1 MPDALTPLEGS
12 VYNYLL
18 DFTAENTYQPSIRDI
33 GKKFQIKSTKTVSDL
48 LQSLAKK
55 GYIERDPARSRGV
68 RLLGFTGGS
77 KTKPVPYYGKIHAGE
92 PSILPENRQGFITM
106 DRRFIP
112 AEEVYF
118 LKVKGD
124 SMIGRAI
131 SDGDFVMVNPAAKPK
146 ENDIV
151 AARLGDEATVKTL
164 ISASMFRFEGQLT
177 TIKPHAGHPCY
188 RCLYPEP
195 PPAGLVPNCQ
205 EAGVLGVLAGTM
217 GILQASEAIK
227 EILGIGETLADKLV
241 IYDALEMK
249 FRKVSRPKDPRCPLC
264 SATPTIKDLGGDYS
278 VACTI

>member
-1 MPDALTPLEGS
+1 MPEALTPLEGS

-48 LQSLAKK
+48 LQSLARK

-68 RLLGFTGGS
+68 RLLGFTGGG

-92 PSILPENRQGFITM
+92 PSLLPENRQGFITM

-118 LKVKGD
+118 LRVKGD

-131 SDGDFVMVNPAAKPK
+131 SDGDFVMVNPAARPK

-151 AARLGDEATVKTL
+151 AARIGEEATVKTL
-164 ISASMFRFEGQLT
+164 TKMNGRIVLTPANPSEREIEIQPGQDFG
-177 TIKPHAGHPCY
+177 I
-188 RCLYPEP
+188 
-195 PPAGLVPNCQ
+195 
-205 EAGVLGVLAGTM
+205 LGVVCGVFRPFVTM
-217 GILQASEAIK
+217 EQQTAEQSNN
-227 EILGIGETLADKLV
+227 
-241 IYDALEMK
+241 
-249 FRKVSRPKDPRCPLC
+249 
-264 SATPTIKDLGGDYS
+264 
-278 VACTI
+278 